1 MGAGL
6 SSAPHPQA
14 GQLPHHPSPPATAVS
29 QQEQRSTQNPLIDQR
44 PLAAY
49 GGAEGRMAHGAL
61 QLLLH
66 GKPRVEHP
74 SNAWKQSSVPC
85 NLVLE
90 RGASMLGRKIVVT
103 KVKEREERN

>member
-1 MGAGL
+1 
-6 SSAPHPQA
+6 
-14 GQLPHHPSPPATAVS
+14 
-29 QQEQRSTQNPLIDQR
+29 
-44 PLAAY
+44 
-49 GGAEGRMAHGAL
+49 MAHGAL